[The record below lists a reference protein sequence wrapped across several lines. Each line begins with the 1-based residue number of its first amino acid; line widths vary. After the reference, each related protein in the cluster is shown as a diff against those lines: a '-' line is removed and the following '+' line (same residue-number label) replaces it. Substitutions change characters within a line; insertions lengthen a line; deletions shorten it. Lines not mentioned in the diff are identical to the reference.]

1 MSEIL
6 TSLHFTHSLARATD
20 ASTTER
26 RTTLQKPIKESGHET
41 RARAYNFSLGPHD
54 EFFLITMTRTLRLR
68 GYTTWS
74 LFFSGSPRYFHG
86 VATAEHSAKGFAYGD
101 VRRICCCLLGQGEKR

>member
-1 MSEIL
+1 
-6 TSLHFTHSLARATD
+6 
-20 ASTTER
+20 
-26 RTTLQKPIKESGHET
+26 
-41 RARAYNFSLGPHD
+41 
-54 EFFLITMTRTLRLR
+54 LR

-74 LFFSGSPRYFHG
+74 LFFSGSPHYFHG